1 MEVKRELDDK
11 MTGLF
16 EQANGDPELKRLL
29 LHDPAA
35 VAEKYGVKF
44 KEIEIENLKKI
55 GSLMDLADEIKIG
68 RLYPFPPIFYPMHV
82 WQIQEILEIFT
93 HIMPGSIGPGPIF
106 YPAESNWAVYRPG
119 WIAYSIEGGN
129 GGGSL
134 SGWGRPGPIFYPASL
149 MNFMKERMEQI
160 LQVLQG

>member
-1 MEVKRELDDK
+1 MEEKRELGDK

-55 GSLMDLADEIKIG
+55 GSLMDLA
-68 RLYPFPPIFYPMHV
+68 
-82 WQIQEILEIFT
+82 
-93 HIMPGSIGPGPIF
+93 
-106 YPAESNWAVYRPG
+106 
-119 WIAYSIEGGN
+119 
-129 GGGSL
+129 
-134 SGWGRPGPIFYPASL
+134 
-149 MNFMKERMEQI
+149 
-160 LQVLQG
+160 